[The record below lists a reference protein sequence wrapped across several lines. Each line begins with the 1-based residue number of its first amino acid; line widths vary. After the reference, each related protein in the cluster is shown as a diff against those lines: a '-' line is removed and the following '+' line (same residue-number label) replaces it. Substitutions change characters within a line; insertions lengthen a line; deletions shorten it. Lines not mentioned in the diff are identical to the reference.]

1 MKKMIET
8 KTKNRSNYVQV
19 ESNTAE
25 CVIGDLCTTG
35 MVVMGLLCIT
45 RLFVQAMD
53 Q

>member
-8 KTKNRSNYVQV
+8 KTKNRSNYTQV

-25 CVIGDLCTTG
+25 CIVCDLCTTG
-35 MVVMGLLCIT
+35 MVVTGLVCVT
-45 RLFVQAMD
+45 RLFIQAMD